1 MARLWRVHHPGLSA
15 SSGESFDLAPI
26 EARHVQ
32 RVLRLRTGERI
43 AVFDGTGSEWVA
55 VLEASGPA
63 GVTVRL
69 EQPIDRVVESSL
81 EVALFQGLC
90 KPERIDWVL
99 QKATEVGVSAI
110 YLLVPPD
117 ERARTM
123 IDRRLDRWHRIIVE
137 ACKQCGRRRLPAIA
151 LVERLPAPDGAT
163 TLALL
168 LDPREEADALAA
180 VCEGRPRPEQV
191 WLGVGPEGGFDA
203 DDIGAAT
210 REGWLTA
217 HLGPRTL
224 RSDTAGLVAASIVLH
239 RWADLGGIAGSDDA
253 G

>member
-69 EQPIDRVVESSL
+69 EQPIDRVVEPSL

-90 KPERIDWVL
+90 KPDA
-99 QKATEVGVSAI
+99 KATVFTSR
-110 YLLVPPD
+110 PS
-117 ERARTM
+117 
-123 IDRRLDRWHRIIVE
+123 
-137 ACKQCGRRRLPAIA
+137 RRRACSNWF
-151 LVERLPAPDGAT
+151 RAT
-163 TLALL
+163 C
-168 LDPREEADALAA
+168 R
-180 VCEGRPRPEQV
+180 R
-191 WLGVGPEGGFDA
+191 
-203 DDIGAAT
+203 
-210 REGWLTA
+210 
-217 HLGPRTL
+217 
-224 RSDTAGLVAASIVLH
+224 
-239 RWADLGGIAGSDDA
+239 
-253 G
+253 